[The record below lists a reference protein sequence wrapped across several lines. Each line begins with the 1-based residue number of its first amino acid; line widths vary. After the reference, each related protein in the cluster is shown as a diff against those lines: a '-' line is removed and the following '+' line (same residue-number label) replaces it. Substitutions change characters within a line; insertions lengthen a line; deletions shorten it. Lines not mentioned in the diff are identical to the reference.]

1 MPCPRN
7 PFRALRI
14 IAFMRTVMGC
24 CVGRAFLPWN
34 NSSKKP
40 VSRITPTN
48 FRLDPL
54 VSPSFFHRSFFR
66 SLSIRVFSLRGN
78 LGLGEERRLLG
89 ANWCKSRKGR
99 EKKRRKSGR
108 TWSFLERIKK
118 ACRGLERRR
127 KRAGRSAAGC
137 ARRVYACL
145 AERMNVKQR
154 YLYRVTYIC
163 PNKLST

>member
-66 SLSIRVFSLRGN
+66 SPSIRVFSLRF
-78 LGLGEERRLLG
+78 LEETSVSVRSVGCSAQIG
-89 ANWCKSRKGR
+89 ANRERGGRKRGEKAVARGR
-99 EKKRRKSGR
+99 FSSELKKRVVVWNDVESGR
-108 TWSFLERIKK
+108 V
-118 ACRGLERRR
+118 GRRR
-127 KRAGRSAAGC
+127 AAQGVCTLVSRSG
-137 ARRVYACL
+137 
-145 AERMNVKQR
+145 
-154 YLYRVTYIC
+154 
-163 PNKLST
+163 